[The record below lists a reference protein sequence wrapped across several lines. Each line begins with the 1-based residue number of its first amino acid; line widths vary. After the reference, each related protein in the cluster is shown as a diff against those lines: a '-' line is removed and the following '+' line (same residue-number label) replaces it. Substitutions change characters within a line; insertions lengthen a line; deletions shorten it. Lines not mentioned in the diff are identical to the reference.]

1 MKLRLNL
8 ATRPQSNNRP
18 FLAGAVVAG
27 VLALVALLLLA
38 HSAYTSWVA
47 SREIRAEMAQVESRV
62 RVDQDQHEELE
73 RYFRQASARNV
84 IDRSAFLNSLIAE
97 RSFPWTKILTD
108 LGQILPPGVRV
119 ISIAPRLDNGRAQV
133 TLQVGSTNEDAKL
146 QFLEAIEKS
155 SAFSGLVVKSEHH
168 PDQLESPDRVILD
181 LTVWYTTAPTVP
193 PAPSPALSEAEVKP
207 SEAPKATAPSEAR
220 APLPKPK
227 VLPPPS
233 VANVMP
239 SAPKPPSSKATAPS
253 PSEAPKATAP
263 PPSVVSVNHGFGA
276 IRSVNLAASNGRAEV
291 TITGSSPLA
300 YHTMHLRNPDRLVLN
315 FADTRLTVARKN
327 IASNLVPVQ
336 DIRLGQFTPQ
346 ISRVVIDLSG
356 PITYQIKVDGNNV
369 VVALAPRVN
378 GR

>member
-8 ATRPQSNNRP
+8 ATRPQPNNRP

-27 VLALVALLLLA
+27 VLAPVALVLLA

-47 SREIRAEMAQVESRV
+47 SREIRAEMGQWESRV

-84 IDRSAFLNSLIAE
+84 IDRSTFLNSLIAE

-146 QFLEAIEKS
+146 QFLEAIERS

-181 LTVWYTTAPTVP
+181 LTVWYTTAP
-193 PAPSPALSEAEVKP
+193 
-207 SEAPKATAPSEAR
+207 
-220 APLPKPK
+220 
-227 VLPPPS
+227 
-233 VANVMP
+233 
-239 SAPKPPSSKATAPS
+239 
-253 PSEAPKATAP
+253 
-263 PPSVVSVNHGFGA
+263 
-276 IRSVNLAASNGRAEV
+276 
-291 TITGSSPLA
+291 
-300 YHTMHLRNPDRLVLN
+300 
-315 FADTRLTVARKN
+315 
-327 IASNLVPVQ
+327 
-336 DIRLGQFTPQ
+336 
-346 ISRVVIDLSG
+346 
-356 PITYQIKVDGNNV
+356 
-369 VVALAPRVN
+369 
-378 GR
+378 